1 MHAVLCIY
9 IELVHRE
16 GYECT
21 YIIQEL
27 AAFTYIN
34 ALLTKTKQ
42 LLLSKIQFSLDYMY
56 LLLCTTGVLN
66 CAHTKLCVLNYM

>member
-1 MHAVLCIY
+1 MHVVLCIY

-16 GYECT
+16 GYECI
-21 YIIQEL
+21 YIIQ
-27 AAFTYIN
+27 AFTYIN

-42 LLLSKIQFSLDYMY
+42 SLLSKIQFSLDYMY